1 MSGSV
6 GLVGAAAAFGLLVG
20 SFGNVVVWRLPRGE
34 SVMHPRSRC
43 PGCGRQLRLGENVP
57 VLSWL
62 VQRGLCRGCHRRISV
77 RYPIVEALTG
87 AVFALVAWRVGLV
100 ADLPAFLYLGAIGVA
115 LAAID
120 LEVKR
125 LPNAIVLPS
134 YGVAAVLLAAAA
146 ITHADATN
154 LIRAVI
160 GMVALF
166 GGYYLLAVIVPGGM
180 GFGDVKLAG
189 VLGLYLGWLGWTE
202 LVVGAFASFLLGGVA
217 GLALIATGRAGR
229 KSHLPFGPYMLL
241 GALLAILAAG
251 PLSEAYV
258 AG

>member
-1 MSGSV
+1 MLIVV
-6 GLVGAAAAFGLLVG
+6 GCAVLGLPVG
-20 SFGNVVVWRLPRGE
+20 SFLTVVMHRVPRGE
-34 SVMHPRSRC
+34 SVVRPRSRC
-43 PGCGRQLRLGENVP
+43 PTCGCQLSVTENIP
-57 VLSWL
+57 VISWL
-62 VQRGLCRGCHRRISV
+62 AQHGRCRGCHQQISV
-77 RYPIVEALTG
+77 RYPTVELLT
-87 AVFALVAWRVGLV
+87 AMVFVLLTLRVGP
-100 ADLPAFLYLGAIGVA
+100 APELPAFLYLGAVGVA

-120 LEVKR
+120 LDVKR

-134 YGVAAVLLAAAA
+134 YGIATALLGAAA
-146 ITHADATN
+146 ITQANATN

-166 GGYYLLAVIVPGGM
+166 GAYYLLAVVVPGGM

-202 LVVGAFASFLLGGVA
+202 LVVGAFASFLLGGLA
-217 GLALIATGRAGR
+217 GLALIATGRAGS

-251 PLSEAYV
+251 PLAQAYV
-258 AG
+258 DVLI